1 MDGAAGQLAEGWR
14 LEGDVLSHGGGG
26 ATESRKRLAARLRQ
40 EREEAERSE
49 AEAAMHLDCPV
60 ERFERFEA
68 GLAIIRLAEIRSL
81 LGFYGVTGDRRE
93 ELLGEAEQVR
103 DRAWWHRYADLIDES
118 FETMLILENDAAS
131 LRTYQPNLVPG
142 LLQTERYAWE
152 LIGTRA
158 DLPLETVR
166 RQAALRAMRRQ
177 VLDRDDPPRLTV
189 ILEEAVLRRPV
200 GKPAVMR
207 EQYAYLA
214 EIAGTPHVS
223 IQVLPFSAGPH
234 QAMGSGFHIYGF
246 ADQQHTVVEL
256 ELMDR
261 VHFVTEASKADHY
274 ATAFHQASQ
283 RALDADQ
290 SRALL
295 TELAGRR

>member
-1 MDGAAGQLAEGWR
+1 MDGAAGQLAEGCR
-14 LEGDVLSHGGGG
+14 LEGEALNHGGGG

-40 EREEAERSE
+40 AREEAGRSE
-49 AEAAMHLDCPV
+49 AEAAMRLDCPV
-60 ERFERFEA
+60 ERFERIEA
-68 GLAIIRLAEIRSL
+68 GLATIRVAEIRSVL
-81 LGFYGVTGDRRE
+81 EFYGVTGERRDD
-93 ELLGEAEQVR
+93 LLGEAEHVR

-118 FETMLILENDAAS
+118 FETMLILESDAAS

-166 RQAALRAMRRQ
+166 RQASLRAMRRQ
-177 VLDRDDPPRLTV
+177 VLDRDDPPRLAV

-207 EQYAYLA
+207 EQYGYLA
-214 EIAGTPHVS
+214 DISGTPTVS

-234 QAMGSGFHIYGF
+234 RAMGSGFHIYGF
-246 ADQQHTVVEL
+246 AEREHMVVEL
-256 ELMDR
+256 ELLDR
-261 VHFVTEASKADHY
+261 VRFIGEARHADHY
-274 ATAFHQASQ
+274 ATAFQQASL
-283 RALDADQ
+283 RALDVDQ
-290 SRALL
+290 SRAMLK
-295 TELAGRR
+295 ELAGKC